1 MKRVGFRNK
10 IISLYWQG
18 MSPEAIR
25 RNLECS
31 AQTVQKW
38 LSPLQDFPRQELPQ
52 KLLSLGW
59 SPGELIRVLKLDEN
73 QLQMDYGIK
82 FKAKGVKTI
91 PDEQL
96 IELIDNE
103 KTPEEIAEITNQ
115 NINHVRTRLRELGWV
130 KPKEW

>member
-10 IISLYWQG
+10 IISQYWQG
-18 MSPEAIR
+18 MSAKAIR
-25 RNLECS
+25 SNLKCS
-31 AQTVQKW
+31 TQTVRKW
-38 LSPLQDFPRQELPQ
+38 LSPLRDVPRQELPQ

-59 SPGELIRVLKLDEN
+59 SPGELLRVLKLDEDE
-73 QLQMDYGIK
+73 LQNDYGIT

-91 PDEQL
+91 ADSQL

-103 KTPEEIAEITNQ
+103 NSPEQIAEITNQ
-115 NINHVRTRLRELGWV
+115 NINYVRTRLRELGWV